1 MNILIAKFRDSSREL
16 GNLRSVTIC
25 AMMLALR
32 VVIGYFSNLTLAFSP
47 DVKIGFTFL
56 PVAIAAMLC
65 GPVCGIIVGGLGDV
79 LSFLIAPMGYYF
91 PGWTVS
97 GILVGML
104 YGLFL
109 YKAKKPLLSIIICE
123 ITIGL
128 FVEVALGSLWLLIQF
143 NKAFLLMA
151 GLRGLKT
158 LVAIPIETVLVF
170 FFSKILRRIPKL
182 KFK

>member
-16 GNLRSVTIC
+16 SSVRSISIC

-47 DVKIGFTFL
+47 DVKIGFAFL

-65 GPVCGIIVGGLGDV
+65 GPVCGMIVGGLGDV

-97 GILVGML
+97 GLLVGLL
-104 YGLFL
+104 YGIFL
-109 YKAKKPLLSIIICE
+109 YKAKKLLPSIIICE
-123 ITIGL
+123 VVIGL
-128 FVEVALGSLWLLIQF
+128 FIEVALGSLWLYIQF

-151 GLRGLKT
+151 GMRGIKT
-158 LVAIPIETVLVF
+158 LAALPIETVLVY
-170 FFSKILRRIPKL
+170 FFSKVLSKIPLL
-182 KFK
+182 KRK